1 MWGEY
6 CAGQINTAAR
16 LGMAMYFLC
25 FTLHDT
31 PIQYITY
38 YIDRTSLIALTSSV
52 FSGPFQ
58 FSVCFSFGLFSNEW
72 IGVFGVFGDWRAV
85 GKKAEA
91 RKSNRVSAKCAV
103 ASSGSNSS
111 RSKAMARGLK
121 IS

>member
-1 MWGEY
+1 MRFLVADGAGVRELVMLADAEGASLRNCNGGGNTNMRQRIWDKEHGTKMWGEY
-6 CAGQINTAAR
+6 CAGQIVTAAR

-58 FSVCFSFGLFSNEW
+58 FSVCFSFGLFS
-72 IGVFGVFGDWRAV
+72 
-85 GKKAEA
+85 KTK
-91 RKSNRVSAKCAV
+91 
-103 ASSGSNSS
+103 
-111 RSKAMARGLK
+111 
-121 IS
+121 